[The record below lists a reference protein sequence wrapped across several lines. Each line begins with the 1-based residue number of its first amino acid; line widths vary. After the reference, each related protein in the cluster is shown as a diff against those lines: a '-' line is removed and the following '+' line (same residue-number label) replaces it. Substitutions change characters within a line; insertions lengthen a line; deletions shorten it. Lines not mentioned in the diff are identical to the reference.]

1 MMLKIRG
8 NECKDIDI
16 HFVLRLSLS
25 RNLFA
30 AMYGGVYKRN
40 GLPSDVLSPEQI
52 QYLKNFV
59 VKRAPR
65 RMNFRGWS
73 GLKDPYDPRFV
84 SLFILTDSLLPGASG
99 QDRAT
104 L

>member
-1 MMLKIRG
+1 
-8 NECKDIDI
+8 
-16 HFVLRLSLS
+16 
-25 RNLFA
+25 
-30 AMYGGVYKRN
+30 MYGGVYKRD

-65 RMNFRGWS
+65 RMNYRGWS

-84 SLFILTDSLLPGASG
+84 SLFILTDSQLP
-99 QDRAT
+99 RALGLYT
-104 L
+104 LYNKSSETTNYTLGEGNNHKHTIS